1 MKRLNVIRYI
11 RMKIIPLIIFFFLS
25 FNLYAKTGSV
35 TGLELPRFVSLKSNE
50 VNLRVGPST
59 NYPIELMY
67 VTKNLPVE
75 IIDEFDAWRKI
86 KDHKETIGWL
96 HKSLIQGDRF
106 VLTGYKNDND
116 VDLYNR
122 PNGSIIGV
130 IKKNN
135 ILDLKNCILYWCKVS
150 HGDISGWVIKKNIW
164 GVYET
169 EVYNSKFYQPLLNQY
184 WKILNSKFLN

>member
-1 MKRLNVIRYI
+1 M
-11 RMKIIPLIIFFFLS
+11 F
-25 FNLYAKTGSV
+25 AKTGSV

-59 NYPIELMY
+59 NYPINLMY
-67 VTKNLPVE
+67 IVKNLPVE

-86 KDHKETIGWL
+86 KDHNGIVGWL

-106 VLTGYKNDND
+106 VLTTDKNNKD

-122 PNGSIIGV
+122 PNGRIIGA

-135 ILDLKNCILYWCKVS
+135 ILDLKSCILYWCEVS
-150 HGDISGWVIKKNIW
+150 HENIGGWVLKSNIW
-164 GVYET
+164 GVYES
-169 EVYNSKFYQPLLNQY
+169 EIYNKKFYQPILKKY
-184 WKILNSKFLN
+184 WKTLNSKFFN